1 MQVHTQQ
8 TRILRIFPEK
18 IRQYL
23 QGQWMQMEEFDI
35 SRLQEIRLRIG
46 KPLLFYYAGREH
58 NAGNPY
64 IVTREN
70 VKEVLEYISHYS
82 LYAYEQ
88 DMRQG
93 FITIEG
99 GHRIGMTGQAIVEN
113 GKLKNQRNI
122 SAMNIRICHEVLGC
136 ADQVFP
142 YVTEQKEFLHTLIVS
157 PPGCGKTTLLRDM
170 VRQIS
175 EGNSYVDGR
184 TVGTVDERSEI
195 GGCYQGIPQNQI
207 GKRTDLLDGCPKV
220 EGMLLLI
227 RSMNPQVLVVD
238 EIGTAEDVHAVEYAM
253 HCGCKMLATVHA
265 GTLEELKQRPLF
277 HQMIEEKRFERYIVL
292 SNEIHVGFVEGIYN
306 QRGECLY
313 RESDIRKVEA
323 AGC

>member
-1 MQVHTQQ
+1 MQTNTQQ
-8 TRILRIFPEK
+8 TRILRIFPEM

-23 QGQWMQMEEFDI
+23 QKEWIRMEDFDI
-35 SRLQEIRLRIG
+35 SKLQEIRLRIG
-46 KPLLFYYAGREH
+46 KPLLFYYAGQEQDASH
-58 NAGNPY
+58 PY

-88 DMRQG
+88 DIKQG

-99 GHRIGMTGQAIVEN
+99 GHRVGMTGQAIVEN

-122 SAMNIRICHEVLGC
+122 SAMNIRICHEILGC

-142 YVTEQKEFLHTLIVS
+142 HVTEQKNFLHTLIVS

-175 EGNSYVDGR
+175 EGNAYVTGR
-184 TVGTVDERSEI
+184 TVGMVDERSEI
-195 GGCYQGIPQNQI
+195 GGCYQGQPQNQI
-207 GKRTDLLDGCPKV
+207 GRRTDILDGCPKV

-253 HCGCKMLATVHA
+253 YCGCKMLATVHA
-265 GTLEELKQRPLF
+265 GSMEELQQRPLF
-277 HQMIEEKRFERYIVL
+277 HQMIKEKCFERYILL
-292 SNEIHVGFVEGIYN
+292 SNHTHVGFVEGIYDH
-306 QRGECLY
+306 RGECLY
-313 RESDIRKVEA
+313 RESETKKMGAMR
-323 AGC
+323 

>member
-35 SRLQEIRLRIG
+35 SKLQEIRLRIG

-277 HQMIEEKRFERYIVL
+277 YQMIEEKRFERYIVL
-292 SNEIHVGFVEGIYN
+292 SNEMRVGFVEGIYN

-313 RESDIRKVEA
+313 RESDTRKVEA